1 MSLFSS
7 LLGGGERKTM
17 RLDYLWLAMNSIRH
31 RKLRSW
37 LTVVGIVIGVAAIIS
52 LLTVSRSLESTIG
65 QQFEQFGANR
75 ILISSKGFQGP
86 GTLSQGLAME
96 DVEIIEKIAGFEYV
110 LPGLF
115 RSAEIKYRKEAGFT
129 LIGALPA
136 ERFEEFYKD
145 TGVELQAGRMIQEGE
160 TNGAIIGSRAATEMF
175 SRELGVGNKIAIN
188 KVEFKIV
195 GILEEVGNAH
205 DDNQINIPLE
215 AAREIF
221 QEPESVDTII
231 AQVKSSSDIPLL
243 QERIER
249 ELERKRGDTNFQV
262 LTARQ
267 ILEQINQVLGVM
279 QAVLIG
285 IAAIS
290 LVVGA
295 IGIMNSM
302 YTSVL
307 ERTKDIGIMKAIGAR
322 NGAILQIFLLEA
334 GLIGL
339 VGGLLGTVLGTGMAY
354 AIGSFSEKA
363 GFLLLVQIE
372 IGVILFGLG
381 FAIFVGI
388 LSGILPAYQAS
399 KLRPAEALRYE

>member
-1 MSLFSS
+1 
-7 LLGGGERKTM
+7 M
-17 RLDYLWLAMNSIRH
+17 RFDYLLMAVNSIRH

-37 LTVVGIVIGVAAIIS
+37 LTVVGIIIGVAAIIS
-52 LLTVSRSLESTIG
+52 LLTISRSLESTLE

-75 ILISSKGFQGP
+75 IIITAKGFQGP
-86 GTLSQGLAME
+86 GTLSQGLTDE
-96 DVEIIEKIAGFEYV
+96 DVRTIENIAGFEYV

-115 RSAEIKYRKEAGFT
+115 RSAEITYRKEAGFT

-136 ERFEEFYKD
+136 EHYDQFYAD
-145 TGVELQAGRMIQEGE
+145 TGVGLQAGRTIKDDEQ
-160 TNGAIIGSRAATEMF
+160 NVAIIGSRAAAEMF
-175 SRELGVGNKIAIN
+175 SRELTLGNKITIN

-195 GILEEVGNAH
+195 GILEEIGNAQ

-215 AAREIF
+215 AARKIF
-221 QEPESVDTII
+221 QEPERVDTII

-243 QERIER
+243 QEKIEK

-262 LTARQ
+262 LTADQ
-267 ILEQINQVLGVM
+267 ILEQINQILGIM

-290 LVVGA
+290 LLVGA

-322 NGAILQIFLLEA
+322 NSDILQIFIIES
-334 GLIGL
+334 GMIGL
-339 VGGLLGTVLGTGMAY
+339 VGGLLGTALGTGMAF
-354 AIGSFSEKA
+354 AIGSFSKSA
-363 GFLLLVQIE
+363 GFLLIIKIE
-372 IGVILFGLG
+372 IVVLVFGLL
-381 FAIFVGI
+381 FAFIVGI
-388 LSGILPAYQAS
+388 VSGVLPAYQAS
-399 KLRPAEALRYE
+399 KLKPVDALRYE